1 MADKRVESV
10 SLRLDHLLRKIVCDS
25 IYLIKGIG
33 VEGDAHAGEK
43 VQHLARIRKD
53 PTQPNLRQVHLLH
66 VELIESLEIQG
77 IHVRPGQMGENIL
90 TRGIDL
96 LALPEGTV
104 LRLGP
109 KAAVRITGLRN
120 PCRQLDAID
129 ERLLSAVLQ
138 RRKNGELVRK
148 SGVMSVVTSSGQ
160 VRKGDTIVVELPIG
174 QHHPLRPV

>member
-1 MADKRVESV
+1 
-10 SLRLDHLLRKIVCDS
+10 
-25 IYLIKGIG
+25 
-33 VEGDAHAGEK
+33 
-43 VQHLARIRKD
+43 
-53 PTQPNLRQVHLLH
+53 
-66 VELIESLEIQG
+66 
-77 IHVRPGQMGENIL
+77 MGENIL